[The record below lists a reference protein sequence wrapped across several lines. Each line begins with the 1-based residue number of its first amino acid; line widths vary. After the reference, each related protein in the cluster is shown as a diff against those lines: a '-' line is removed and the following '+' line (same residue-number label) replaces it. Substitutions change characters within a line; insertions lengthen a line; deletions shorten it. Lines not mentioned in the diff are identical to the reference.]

1 MDPEKDVDESIV
13 GEEGEE
19 GDDEEDSDTDT
30 EEDSK
35 VCVRISVITLFVS
48 EVSSMTYSVRIKVS
62 YSSQIIGI

>member
-35 VCVRISVITLFVS
+35 VCVRISVITFCERSLLYDVPC
-48 EVSSMTYSVRIKVS
+48 S
-62 YSSQIIGI
+62 Y